1 MKRSHIITITLSSL
15 PPPHLLP
22 PAIYSM
28 DTTVL
33 DREDL
38 QVWKTG
44 KHQANPLQNPSDFL
58 LLSHSVYKK
67 AATGYNA
74 NE

>member
-1 MKRSHIITITLSSL
+1 MKRSHIITITLSRL

-38 QVWKTG
+38 QVWTTERLKASLIT
-44 KHQANPLQNPSDFL
+44 KDL
-58 LLSHSVYKK
+58 LTLFVHHIPF
-67 AATGYNA
+67 
-74 NE
+74 